1 MSTELDELRALPG
14 ALPDPDLESASA
26 ALTALATRGVG
37 DEEARELV
45 AWLAMWQRRRKPRL
59 ARPRIALFA
68 AAHGLA
74 RDDLPYF
81 RTEVRRAIA
90 GEGPWV
96 EECAAAEAEL
106 RLHEMSLNDP
116 TPDIRVADALTPEAT
131 AHAMLY
137 GMIAVEPGLDLLVV
151 SAIGDGAEDAS
162 RVLETAI
169 AGGADPMPALGARG
183 GPDLA
188 AVAGAILAARMA
200 GTPVLLDGGGARA
213 AAGALAKLDPRSV
226 DHCRDAFPYAGG
238 EARTGRMGAR
248 AIGALRAAASLLE

>member
-1 MSTELDELRALPG
+1 MSDELDELRLLPTALPEG
-14 ALPDPDLESASA
+14 DLEAASA
-26 ALTALATRGVG
+26 ALTGLAARGVG
-37 DEEARELV
+37 DDEARDLV
-45 AWLAMWQRRRKPRL
+45 GWLATWQRRAKPRL
-59 ARPRIALFA
+59 NRPRVALFA

-74 RDDLPYF
+74 REDLPRF

-96 EECAAAEAEL
+96 EACAQAEAEL
-106 RLHEMSLNDP
+106 RLHEMSLDEA
-116 TPDIRVADALTPEAT
+116 TTDVRVADALTPQAT

-137 GMIAVEPGLDLLVV
+137 GMIAVEPGLDLLVL
-151 SAIGDGAEDAS
+151 SALGDGAEDAS
-162 RVLETAI
+162 RVLETAL

-188 AVAGAILAARMA
+188 AIAGAILAARMA

-213 AAGALAKLDPRSV
+213 AAAALRRLDARAT
-226 DHCRDAFPYAGG
+226 DHCRDAFLYAGG

-248 AIGALRAAASLLE
+248 AISALRAAASLLQ